1 MDIIIKRDNL
11 EELSTKIDSAL
22 DTFKQR
28 YIDPESVIYTNDQ
41 LVDLLGVSKSTL
53 QKIRDEGYLS
63 YSRIKGKFFYRQSD
77 LNQMLNNN
85 QIKQYRYESK

>member
-1 MDIIIKRDNL
+1 MDIIIKKDNL
-11 EELSTKIDSAL
+11 DELSKKIESAL
-22 DTFKQR
+22 EEMKQR
-28 YIDPESVIYTNDQ
+28 YIEPNSIIYTNDQ

-85 QIKQYRYESK
+85 QIKQYRYEN

>member
-1 MDIIIKRDNL
+1 MDIIIKKDNL
-11 EELSTKIDSAL
+11 DELSKKIESAL
-22 DTFKQR
+22 DTLKQR
-28 YIDPESVIYTNDQ
+28 YIDPESVIYTNEQ
-41 LVDLLGVSKSTL
+41 LVELLGISKSTL

-85 QIKQYRYESK
+85 QIKQYRYEN

>member
-1 MDIIIKRDNL
+1 MDIIIKKDNL
-11 EELSTKIDSAL
+11 DELSKKIEKAL
-22 DTFKQR
+22 EEMKQR
-28 YIDPESVIYTNDQ
+28 YIEPSSIIYTNDQ
-41 LVDLLGVSKSTL
+41 LVELLGISKSTL

-85 QIKQYRYESK
+85 QIKQYRYEN